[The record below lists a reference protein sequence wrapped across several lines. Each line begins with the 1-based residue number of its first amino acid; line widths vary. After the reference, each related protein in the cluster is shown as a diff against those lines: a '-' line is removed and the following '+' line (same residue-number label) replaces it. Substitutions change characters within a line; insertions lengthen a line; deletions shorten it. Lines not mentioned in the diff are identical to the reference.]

1 MQPDEF
7 TKPSSSIDASGLF
20 ISELDGHAKID
31 TNLQV
36 TVSDLAPTPT
46 AAEPT
51 IVVSNSSSST
61 TVTGSV
67 NLEHSSPDS
76 TMNTR
81 SVSVLIPVKQEPL
94 FVLPVSESM
103 PVSLNSNDSVN
114 GLSELSQTVY
124 QSPTEA
130 HLADPTAIL
139 HATDTSATT
148 QHLSSVLLSSTAPMC
163 TTVSVSDEISACMS
177 STRVPASSFVQ
188 TAPADNTSLGG
199 FTFSARTQPPL
210 IPAPLVLSNG
220 LTQTT
225 LFLTDGAGTL
235 LTPNTPNAAMLPLL
249 SSPGPGSSILTGLCT
264 TPTNGGT
271 FPFLSPS
278 SSAILANGFD
288 AALNSAL
295 ISPSLSL
302 HTTQDEPLGFTDT
315 PTTIESDPV
324 KLPADSTSATP
335 HVSACAPDTTVSDD
349 NETDPSF
356 RRIGLHRSGTTA
368 VRRRKPSVNRVR
380 MPVGKNDS
388 TFQTRCK
395 SELDSQLGGSSSML
409 EKVVG
414 KPHKCTMC
422 DKCFSRSDELTRH
435 QRIHTGAKPFKCSQC
450 QREFSR
456 SDHLTTHT
464 RTHTGERPFVCEV
477 CGRRFARSDER
488 KRHFKVHQKGNQ
500 KSGFMEKA
508 ESDKGTVTSS
518 SSTLKSSCANRRT
531 SRPLERSDNMRV
543 VQEDTVVV
551 SPVINQQQQQALVN
565 STQEIQMVCDSVGSN
580 APEQRV
586 ILTACE
592 TQPGQVTLH
601 AFQNGGFNSST
612 VLQPHPQLI
621 LAALPSMPLTS
632 VPILGQVN
640 ADLSSS
646 LNVAA
651 TGAFATNL
659 FTVSPTLV
667 SDAVTLSSSDVI
679 NTTQQHAMSNALSNF
694 TILSTMPTIHQTS
707 SGQTSD
713 CMSATNMSTVTTSAH
728 TPACYTLRA
737 SFLPQ
742 SSVTGQPYS
751 HHQTQFSP
759 CFTAIAYSPDAVGA
773 NRTTGAFFSPTMF
786 ASASTLTA
794 NPHADG
800 APPNTGTTA
809 AMELSGPFP
818 TAHFTIPAGFQ
829 TTSANPMT
837 SSNLLAAAPTCI
849 FLTQNP

>member
-1 MQPDEF
+1 EF
-7 TKPSSSIDASGLF
+7 TKPSSSIDESGLF
-20 ISELDGHAKID
+20 ISELGSHSKID
-31 TNLQV
+31 TTLQV
-36 TVSDLAPTPT
+36 TASNLVSTP
-46 AAEPT
+46 AVAEPT
-51 IVVSNSSSST
+51 IVVSNAASPT
-61 TVTGSV
+61 TVAGPINS
-67 NLEHSSPDS
+67 EHNSPDS
-76 TMNTR
+76 TMTTR
-81 SVSVLIPVKQEPL
+81 GVSVLMPVKQEPL
-94 FVLPVSESM
+94 FVLSVSESM
-103 PVSLNSNDSVN
+103 PMSLKSNDPIDVSS
-114 GLSELSQTVY
+114 LSELSQTVY
-124 QSPTEA
+124 QNPNEV
-130 HLADPTAIL
+130 HLVDPTAMI
-139 HATDTSATT
+139 HAPDTSATT

-163 TTVSVSDEISACMS
+163 TTVNVSDESSSCMS
-177 STRVPASSFVQ
+177 STGAPASSFVQ

-220 LTQTT
+220 LAQTA
-225 LFLTDGAGTL
+225 LFLTDGGGTL
-235 LTPNTPNAAMLPLL
+235 LTPNTPNATMLPLL
-249 SSPGPGSSILTGLCT
+249 SSPGPGSSILTSLCT

-288 AALNSAL
+288 AALNSVL

-302 HTTQDEPLGFTDT
+302 HTTQNEPLGFTDT
-315 PTTIESDPV
+315 PTTVENDLV

-335 HVSACAPDTTVSDD
+335 HVSACAPDTTVSEE
-349 NETDPSF
+349 NETDSSF
-356 RRIGLHRSGTTA
+356 RRSGLHRSGTTA

-380 MPVGKNDS
+380 VPVSKNDS
-388 TFQTRCK
+388 MFQTRCK
-395 SELDSQLGGSSSML
+395 SELESQLGVSSS
-409 EKVVG
+409 
-414 KPHKCTMC
+414 
-422 DKCFSRSDELTRH
+422 
-435 QRIHTGAKPFKCSQC
+435 
-450 QREFSR
+450 
-456 SDHLTTHT
+456 
-464 RTHTGERPFVCEV
+464 ERPFVCEV

-488 KRHFKVHQKGNQ
+488 KRHFKVHQKSNQ
-500 KSGFMEKA
+500 KSEFVEKA
-508 ESDKGTVTSS
+508 ESSKGTVTSS
-518 SSTLKSSCANRRT
+518 SSTLKSSCTNRRT
-531 SRPLERSDNMRV
+531 NRQLERLDNIRV

-551 SPVINQQQQQALVN
+551 SPVLNQQQHQPLVN
-565 STQEIQMVCDSVGSN
+565 STQEIQMVCDSVGSS

-612 VLQPHPQLI
+612 VLQQHPQLI

-640 ADLSSS
+640 ADLSNG

-679 NTTQQHAMSNALSNF
+679 NTTQQQQHAMSNALSNF
-694 TILSTMPTIHQTS
+694 TILSAMPAIHQAS

-713 CMSATNMSTVTTSAH
+713 CMSATTLNTVTTSAH
-728 TPACYTLRA
+728 TPTCYTLRA

-751 HHQTQFSP
+751 HHQPQFSP

-786 ASASTLTA
+786 ASASSLTA
-794 NPHADG
+794 NPHPDTA
-800 APPNTGTTA
+800 ASNNATTA
-809 AMELSGPFP
+809 AMELTGSFP
-818 TAHFTIPAGFQ
+818 TAHFAIPAGFQ
-829 TTSANPMT
+829 TSSANPMT

>member
-1 MQPDEF
+1 
-7 TKPSSSIDASGLF
+7 
-20 ISELDGHAKID
+20 
-31 TNLQV
+31 
-36 TVSDLAPTPT
+36 
-46 AAEPT
+46 
-51 IVVSNSSSST
+51 
-61 TVTGSV
+61 
-67 NLEHSSPDS
+67 
-76 TMNTR
+76 
-81 SVSVLIPVKQEPL
+81 
-94 FVLPVSESM
+94 M
-103 PVSLNSNDSVN
+103 PMSLKTNDSVDVSS
-114 GLSELSQTVY
+114 LSELSQTVY
-124 QSPTEA
+124 QNPNEA
-130 HLADPTAIL
+130 HLVDPTAML
-139 HATDTSATT
+139 HAPDTSATT
-148 QHLSSVLLSSTAPMC
+148 QHLSSVLLSSTAPIC
-163 TTVSVSDEISACMS
+163 TTVNVSDES
-177 STRVPASSFVQ
+177 STRAPVSSFVQ

-225 LFLTDGAGTL
+225 LFLTDGGGTL
-235 LTPNTPNAAMLPLL
+235 LTPNTPNATMLPLL
-249 SSPGPGSSILTGLCT
+249 SSPGPGSSILTSLCT

-302 HTTQDEPLGFTDT
+302 HTTQNEPLGFTDT
-315 PTTIESDPV
+315 PTTVESDLV

-335 HVSACAPDTTVSDD
+335 HVSACAPDTTVSEE

-356 RRIGLHRSGTTA
+356 RRSGLHRSGTTA
-368 VRRRKPSVNRVR
+368 IRRRKPSVNRVKV
-380 MPVGKNDS
+380 PVGKNDS

-395 SELDSQLGGSSSML
+395 SELESQLGVSSSML

-435 QRIHTGAKPFKCSQC
+435 QRIHTGAKPFKCNQC

-500 KSGFMEKA
+500 KCEFVEKA

-518 SSTLKSSCANRRT
+518 SSTLKSSCANRRA
-531 SRPLERSDNMRV
+531 SRQLERLDNIRV
-543 VQEDTVVV
+543 VQEDNVVV
-551 SPVINQQQQQALVN
+551 SPVLNQQHQQALVN

-612 VLQPHPQLI
+612 MLQPHPQLI

-640 ADLSSS
+640 ADLSNG

-679 NTTQQHAMSNALSNF
+679 NTTQQQQHAMSNALSNF
-694 TILSTMPTIHQTS
+694 TILSTIPAIHQTS

-713 CMSATNMSTVTTSAH
+713 CMSATTLSTVTTSAH

-751 HHQTQFSP
+751 HHQPQFSP

-786 ASASTLTA
+786 ASASSLTA
-794 NPHADG
+794 NPHPDSA
-800 APPNTGTTA
+800 APNTATTA
-809 AMELSGPFP
+809 AMELTGSFP

-829 TTSANPMT
+829 TSSANPMT